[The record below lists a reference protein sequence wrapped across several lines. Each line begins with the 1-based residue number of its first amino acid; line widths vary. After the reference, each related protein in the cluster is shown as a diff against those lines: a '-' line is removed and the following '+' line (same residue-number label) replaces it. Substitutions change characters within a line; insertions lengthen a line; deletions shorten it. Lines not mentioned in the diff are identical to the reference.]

1 MSAFTVRRLR
11 VILTVIV
18 AVVLAIILFF
28 ASQRYAHP
36 VCRPPNVPL
45 QELDARLTDIGCAT
59 IGPYRQFHGAWVD
72 AMDSSWFHLNNDGA
86 PDADKLDKTDSWLFV
101 SPRERAALYAQI
113 PEVAGGE
120 RVRDQVVLVS
130 FEGTEYRIDEPNKY
144 GLRRFYD
151 IGTIRAVR
159 LLRRDFI
166 SNRVP

>member
-1 MSAFTVRRLR
+1 MTAWAARRAR
-11 VILTVIV
+11 VIVTV
-18 AVVLAIILFF
+18 AVAVLLAVILFF
-28 ASQRYAHP
+28 LSQRYAHP
-36 VCRPPNVPL
+36 VCRAPNVPI

-72 AMDSSWFHLNNDGA
+72 AMDSSWFHINSDAA
-86 PDADKLDKTDSWLFV
+86 PDADKLDRTDAWLFV

-113 PEVAGGE
+113 PEVTGGE

-130 FEGTEYRIDEPNKY
+130 FEGTEYRIDQPNRY

-166 SNRVP
+166 SNRVQ